1 VQIVDVGDSKVVTA
15 WINKIVS
22 DHGKLDGAANL
33 AGMVRVQ
40 RELKDETDEAWAKTM
55 HINADGVFYCLR
67 AELNVMREGGSI
79 VGSCCSLLQ
88 KSQHTKIACV
98 GQCR

>member
-1 VQIVDVGDSKVVTA
+1 VVDVGDSKAVTA
-15 WINKIVS
+15 WIQQTVS

-40 RELKDETDEAWAKTM
+40 RPIKDETDEAWARTM

-67 AELNVMREGGSI
+67 AELNVMKDGASI
-79 VGSCCSLLQ
+79 VSLL
-88 KSQHTKIACV
+88 SALV
-98 GQCR
+98 GWNICMTGKTI